1 MDNTEKMTAA
11 EYRLAMSKKHANRY
25 RQGSANELTKTIIQW
40 MNWNGFVVWRNNT
53 MGVFDG
59 AAAAKQIL
67 ALIKA
72 VLVTKKLPT
81 LPEIKGLLARS
92 YRKSH
97 ERKGV
102 ADIIG
107 YQKKTGRFVSIEI
120 KHGKDSISPD
130 QKAFLEQASKNSGI
144 AIVARDMNTFLS
156 EIGPYLNQI
165 SQRKSVS

>member
-1 MDNTEKMTAA
+1 MDSTYKMTAA
-11 EYRLAMSKKHANRY
+11 EYRLAMSKKYANRY
-25 RQGSANELTKTIIQW
+25 RQGSANELTRTIIQW

-53 MGVFDG
+53 MGVFDA
-59 AAAAKQIL
+59 AAAAKKIL

-72 VLVTKKLPT
+72 AIATKKLPT
-81 LPEIKGLLARS
+81 LPEIKAVLSRG

-107 YQKKTGRFVSIEI
+107 YQKKTGRFVSIEV

-130 QKAFLEQASKNSGI
+130 QKSFLEQARKNSGI
-144 AIVARDMNTFLS
+144 AIVARDMNAFLS
-156 EIGPYLNQI
+156 EIEPYLNQI
-165 SQRKSVS
+165 SPQKPVS